1 MKRKA
6 KLKEMSSGTG
16 PLTSFPGKIKRAV
29 STGNFMN
36 SVLFVILVVLGVFFI
51 GDLLV
56 ITPGWIKAR
65 VGALQETEEAF
76 LKIPGETAIS
86 SGAVSPSYYT
96 QPVQSKDLFTV
107 TPAESAYTS
116 ALPSLAEAASKLKL
130 QGVISQPNPQ
140 AIIENVQT
148 KETFF
153 ISPGECIGEIELK
166 EILPAGVKIIYQGL
180 ELELSL

>member
-6 KLKEMSSGTG
+6 KLKEISSGAG
-16 PLTSFPGKIKRAV
+16 PLISFAGKRKIAV
-29 STGNFMN
+29 SPGNLLN
-36 SVLFVILVVLGVFFI
+36 SVLLVILIVLGVFFI
-51 GDLLV
+51 GDLLI
-56 ITPGWIKAR
+56 ITPGWMKAK
-65 VGALQETEEAF
+65 VGALQETQEAF
-76 LKIPGETAIS
+76 LKIPGGGALS
-86 SGAVSPSYYT
+86 SGTVLPSYYT

-116 ALPSLAEAASKLKL
+116 ALPSLAEVTSKLKL

-153 ISPGECIGEIELK
+153 ISPGERIGEIELK
-166 EILPAGVKIIYQGL
+166 EILPSGVKIIYQGL